1 MMKTNIIYLRLLLL
15 LKLWSLTFGDVYLMS
30 KIDTRAINPETNVT
44 PTTMPIINGV
54 ISVIKT
60 QIKNKIIRFSIFF
73 VTFLAKKA
81 SLI

>member
-1 MMKTNIIYLRLLLL
+1 
-15 LKLWSLTFGDVYLMS
+15 MS
-30 KIDTRAINPETNVT
+30 KIVTRAIIPETNVT

-60 QIKNKIIRFSIFF
+60 QIKNKIKRFSIFF
-73 VTFLAKKA
+73 VSFLAKKA

>member
-15 LKLWSLTFGDVYLMS
+15 LELWSFTFGDVYLMS
-30 KIDTRAINPETNVT
+30 KIVTRAINPETNVT

-60 QIKNKIIRFSIFF
+60 QIKNNIS
-73 VTFLAKKA
+73 
-81 SLI
+81 SLHF

>member
-1 MMKTNIIYLRLLLL
+1 
-15 LKLWSLTFGDVYLMS
+15 MS

-60 QIKNKIIRFSIFF
+60 QIKNKIKRFSIFF